1 MEARVLHGYGV
12 GVEAREEYMEGGD
25 GWGRMRLERRD
36 ESIRR
41 LEKEATMAM
50 KKRGK

>member
-1 MEARVLHGYGV
+1 M
-12 GVEAREEYMEGGD
+12 EAREEYMEEGD

-36 ESIRR
+36 ESICW
-41 LEKEATMAM
+41 LEKETTMAM